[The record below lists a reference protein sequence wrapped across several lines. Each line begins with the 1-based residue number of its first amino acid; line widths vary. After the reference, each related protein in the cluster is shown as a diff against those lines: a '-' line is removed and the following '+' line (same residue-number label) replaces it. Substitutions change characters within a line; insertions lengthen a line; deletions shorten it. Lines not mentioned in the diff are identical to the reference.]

1 MVINAHM
8 LTDIQLKTR
17 IGRDKEHTVSQLV
30 DAIKKYELYCT
41 RRMLDYILNN
51 PDEIN
56 GWGRKDEP
64 FPNSMYC
71 LDTIVYGCYLHD
83 SEWGIAKSEIDL
95 ELGNLNFRANLD
107 KIIEKDSCCT
117 AMKWLRGYR
126 VRSYYNGVQYI
137 GLPEEM
143 RKRGF

>member
-1 MVINAHM
+1 M
-8 LTDIQLKTR
+8 LTDEQLKIR
-17 IGRDKEHTVSQLV
+17 IGRDKEHTIGQLV

-41 RRMLDYILNN
+41 RAMLDYILDN

-56 GWGRKDEP
+56 GCGRNGEA
-64 FPNSMYC
+64 FPNTNYF
-71 LDTIVYGCYLHD
+71 LLIVWACYLHD